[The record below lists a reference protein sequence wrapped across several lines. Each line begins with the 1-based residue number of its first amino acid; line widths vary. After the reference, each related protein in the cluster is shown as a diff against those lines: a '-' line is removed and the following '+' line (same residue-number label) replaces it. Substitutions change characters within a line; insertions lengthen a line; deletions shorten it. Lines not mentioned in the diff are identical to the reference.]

1 MKQNCI
7 EIDQIANVLKL
18 SPDDPRRRH
27 LDECPRCASRS
38 LMYRRFLAGE
48 PVPGADPASA
58 DAHLAAVM
66 KAAIDGRSQADDGRE
81 RGGFLARATRAW
93 LGRAA
98 LAGAAVA
105 VAVVVAVTWW
115 KPWTTPETVLRGDKT
130 SLGVQQL
137 PLEASQMVAD
147 GGVRLTWRSV
157 DGADSYIIRLRT
169 PELDEIALLGPTT
182 DTSLVIHRSTL
193 PPETPSVILWR
204 VIARQNGDEIRRSR
218 PASLELP

>member
-7 EIDQIANVLKL
+7 DIDQIATVLKL
-18 SPDDPRRRH
+18 PPDDPRRRH

-66 KAAIDGRSQADDGRE
+66 KAAIDRRSTEDAGRE

-93 LGRAA
+93 FGRAA
-98 LAGAAVA
+98 WAGAAVA
-105 VAVVVAVTWW
+105 VVVTVAVMWW
-115 KPWTTPETVLRGDKT
+115 KPWTTQETVFRGDKT
-130 SLGVQQL
+130 PPGVQQL
-137 PLEASQMVAD
+137 LLEAPETVAD
-147 GGVRLTWRSV
+147 GGVRLTWHAV
-157 DGADSYIIRLRT
+157 DGADSYVVRFRT
-169 PELDEIALLGPTT
+169 PELDEIALLGPTA
-182 DTSLVIHRSTL
+182 DTSLVIFRSTL
-193 PPETPSVILWR
+193 PQGTPPVVLWR
-204 VIARQNGDEIRRSR
+204 VVALQNGDQIRRSR